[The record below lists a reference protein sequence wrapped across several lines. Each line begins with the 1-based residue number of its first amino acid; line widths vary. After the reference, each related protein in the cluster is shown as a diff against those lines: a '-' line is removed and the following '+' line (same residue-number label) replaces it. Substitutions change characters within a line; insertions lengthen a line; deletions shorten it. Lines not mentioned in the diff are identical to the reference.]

1 MNINFLEKSSTKKL
15 FYTFQLM
22 IKKLYDIND
31 HKTQNFKKIY
41 IKMIL
46 PKNKKK
52 CQIIKTE
59 EIQHYKNIYEKNKF
73 VYS

>member
-1 MNINFLEKSSTKKL
+1 
-15 FYTFQLM
+15 M
-22 IKKLYDIND
+22 ITKLYDIND

-46 PKNKKK
+46 PKNKKMSNN
-52 CQIIKTE
+52 KTE

>member
-1 MNINFLEKSSTKKL
+1 
-15 FYTFQLM
+15 M